1 MTRIDFGWAV
11 PTFAGSRDSHIDV
24 PCYEEVDWDLTRD
37 TVLLCEGLGFD
48 SAWVADHL
56 ILGREG
62 AILEVWTV
70 MAAIAAATKRLR
82 IGSLVLCEAHRNPA
96 LAAKMAATLDVIS
109 RGRLDYGIGC
119 GWHRAEMQA
128 YGLPW
133 NEKPAVRIRRME
145 ECIQIAKLMW
155 TTPKPSFKGRYYTI
169 SEAICDPKPVQKPHP
184 PVWVGA
190 WGEKLMLRAV
200 ARHADGWNAGGP
212 IDSFKHKLD
221 VLTQHCKDI
230 GRDPRSI
237 KVSWDGH
244 ILVAPTRD
252 ALRRQ
257 IERIKLLSPR
267 YPLETE
273 IADRPTREMEPRY
286 DFLKSNLVGTPDE
299 VIERLQEYVGIG
311 VTHFM
316 IWFLDFPSRKGVEL
330 FAKEVMPSFR

>member
-1 MTRIDFGWAV
+1 MARIEFGWAL
-11 PTFAGSRDSHIDV
+11 PTFAGSRDTHIDD

-37 TVLLCEGLGFD
+37 TVLLCEELGFD

-62 AILEVWTV
+62 EILEVWTV
-70 MAAIAAATKRLR
+70 MTALAAITKRLR

-96 LAAKMAATLDVIS
+96 LAAKMAATFDVIS
-109 RGRLDYGIGC
+109 KGRLDYGIGA
-119 GWHRAEMQA
+119 GWHKVEMQA

-133 NEKPAVRIRRME
+133 NEKPAVRVRRMIE
-145 ECIQIAKLMW
+145 SIKIAKLMW
-155 TTPKPSFKGRYYTI
+155 TEKKASFKGRYY
-169 SEAICDPKPVQKPHP
+169 EVKDAVCDPKPVQRPHP

-200 ARHADGWNAGGP
+200 ARYADGWNSGGP
-212 IDSFKHKLD
+212 VDLFKHKLD
-221 VLTQHCKDI
+221 VLTQHCRDV
-230 GRDPRSI
+230 GRDPKSV

-244 ILVAPTRD
+244 ILVAPTGD

-273 IADRPTREMEPRY
+273 IAERPMPEMQAKY
-286 DFLKSNLVGTPDE
+286 DFLKSNLVGTPDH
-299 VIERLQEYVGIG
+299 VIKRIQEYADIG

-316 IWFLDFPSRKGVEL
+316 LWFLDFPSRKGIEL
-330 FAKEVMPSFR
+330 FAKEVMPSFK